1 MKEYLQSVSFKEIK
15 ATQQPREDD
24 ASVAQGLGEVKAL
37 AHSQGQ
43 GEETGAR
50 GERVQPLPKHA
61 LRVRREGVGEGGEGE
76 LSLYDLS
83 PCFRLA

>member
-43 GEETGAR
+43 GEEAGAR
-50 GERVQPLPKHA
+50 GEGPPNRSY
-61 LRVRREGVGEGGEGE
+61 GCGEC
-76 LSLYDLS
+76 SHCPNM
-83 PCFRLA
+83 PCG